1 MKNFRILLI
10 LLSLT
15 LVQAVGFCEQINK
28 PNISQQVYWGGASP
42 KEVAARA
49 NRGNGV
55 SSSSDGSPDM
65 ESSMFNP
72 LGAYSTMIQ
81 MMNPNSSYNGI
92 ELQRQQADYV
102 KQQVPNQ

>member
-15 LVQAVGFCEQINK
+15 LVQAVGICEQINR

-55 SSSSDGSPDM
+55 NSSSDGSPDA
-65 ESSMFNP
+65 EASMFNP
-72 LGAYSTMIQ
+72 LGAYGTMIQ
-81 MMNPNSSYNGI
+81 MMNPNSSYNGV
-92 ELQRQQADYV
+92 EMQRQQADYV
-102 KQQVPNQ
+102 KQQVSN